1 MSDLEDAVKKVT
13 VGLQKTSR
21 IISGKDKKLT
31 AYHEAGH
38 AIVGKYLETVQN
50 VKEISIIPRGIAR
63 TDTQCIKQMKTNFIY
78 RKQN

>member
-1 MSDLEDAVKKVT
+1 MIDIEDAVKKVI

-21 IISGKDKKLT
+21 IISDKDKKLT

-50 VKEISIIPRGIAR
+50 VKEISIIPRGVTR
-63 TDTQCIKQMKTNFIY
+63 TDTQCTKQTKTNSIY
-78 RKQN
+78 QKQN